1 MGQGDKTIILNDNN
15 FQQEVLQSR
24 IPVLVD
30 FYADW
35 CGPCQVAGPVLSE
48 LAEEYE
54 GKIKVGKLNVD
65 EGLQTAAKYS
75 VMNIPTV
82 IVFKNGA
89 EITRKAGF
97 TGKKDYEE
105 LVKKVIKN

>member
-1 MGQGDKTIILNDNN
+1 MILLNDNN

-65 EGLQTAAKYS
+65 EGQQTAAKYS
-75 VMNIPTV
+75 VMTIPTV
-82 IVFKNGA
+82 IIFKEGK
-89 EITRKAGF
+89 EISRQVGF
-97 TGKKDYEE
+97 PGKEGYLK
-105 LVKKVIKN
+105 LITNV

>member
-1 MGQGDKTIILNDNN
+1 MILLNDNN
-15 FQQEVLQSR
+15 FQQEVIESKL
-24 IPVLVD
+24 PVLVD

-65 EGLQTAAKYS
+65 EGQQTAAKYS

-89 EITRKAGF
+89 EIARKAGF